1 MQDGKDENDRT
12 NNLTHPAIAELC
24 KVFFYG
30 STTKLGHAFSD
41 EFGAKVPSM
50 AVALVITAI
59 KCALDE
65 WAAGSFKRAP
75 FQADTYSPVYKHVV
89 GLIQKV
95 VADEYHGSKFERA
108 RRDWS
113 AGGSMRVDDQSKT
126 GMADLEVQLD

>member
-1 MQDGKDENDRT
+1 
-12 NNLTHPAIAELC
+12 
-24 KVFFYG
+24 
-30 STTKLGHAFSD
+30 
-41 EFGAKVPSM
+41 M
-50 AVALVITAI
+50 AVALVITAVSPYHFCMRYTISNDTAQI

-75 FQADTYSPVYKHVV
+75 FQADIYSPVYKNVV

-113 AGGSMRVDDQSKT
+113 AGGR
-126 GMADLEVQLD
+126 